1 MRVERVMTRQV
12 RTCRSDDTLAVAA
25 HVMWE
30 GDIGCLPVVGRDGR
44 VVSVVTDRDIAMRA
58 CFSGRPLWDTPVS
71 EAMSKRLVTVQ
82 GHDDLERVGDQMRT
96 AQVHRMPV
104 VNGAGRL
111 IGIITL
117 NDLAHHRHGKAV
129 GEGVSPDA
137 VATTLA
143 AISTPRSFASAPRV
157 AA

>member
-1 MRVERVMTRQV
+1 MRVEQLMTRQV
-12 RTCRSDDTLAVAA
+12 RTCRPDDTLAVAA

-30 GDIGCLPVVGRDGR
+30 GDIGCLPVVGPDGR

-58 CFSGRPLWDTPVS
+58 YFSGRPLWDTLVS
-71 EAMSKRLVTVQ
+71 EAMSKRLVTVRS
-82 GHDDLERVGDQMRT
+82 HEDLELVEDQMRM
-96 AQVHRMPV
+96 AQVHRVPV
-104 VNGAGRL
+104 VNDAGFL
-111 IGIITL
+111 VGIITL

-137 VATTLA
+137 VAATLA
-143 AISTPRSFASAPRV
+143 AISTPRKFAFAPRI